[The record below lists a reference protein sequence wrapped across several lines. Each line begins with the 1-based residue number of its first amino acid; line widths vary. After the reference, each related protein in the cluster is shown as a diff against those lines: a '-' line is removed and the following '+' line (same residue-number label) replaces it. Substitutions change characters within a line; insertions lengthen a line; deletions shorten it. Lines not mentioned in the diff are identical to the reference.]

1 MSQTTGTQSTFDKDE
16 ALYLDYLSGIGHY
29 FQPLGLL
36 GGLYGM
42 PDQCQ
47 GVDVLTMQLGVL
59 TVLSVL
65 SVYALIQYVSS
76 IGPV

>member
-1 MSQTTGTQSTFDKDE
+1 MSQTTGTQSTFDKE
-16 ALYLDYLSGIGHY
+16 EGLYLDYLSGVGHY
-29 FQPLGLL
+29 FQALGLL

-42 PDQCQ
+42 SDRCQ
-47 GVDVLTMQLGVL
+47 GFDVLTMQLGVL

-76 IGPV
+76 IRPV